1 MLVIEKEN
9 LYKKTDHNF
18 AHRKPVAFSNNRM
31 DSNYNISLD
40 LTDGGKT
47 NGMPAEEFLAI
58 LREFIKN
65 NG

>member
-9 LYKKTDHNF
+9 LYKKTAYNF
-18 AHRKPVAFSNNRM
+18 EHRKPVTFSNNRT

-40 LTDGGKT
+40 LTDCGKT
-47 NGMPAEEFLAI
+47 EGMPADQFLVI